1 MTSSATTPS
10 TSRDTSPPPA
20 GTGRRRWLVLGL
32 ILVLLL
38 ITLVGW
44 WALARSAYL
53 RSFSSAYTLEQRA
66 SAAEQAAHMMPLS
79 ARYKTRAVVMEGWL
93 QGKRQLEAQDWS
105 GAVATLAAAYKLDI
119 GDKELLALFQ
129 SAQAYQR
136 IKTNWKAHSQ
146 HAHEGPGGSLTPTDV
161 IR

>member
-1 MTSSATTPS
+1 MTPSAATPS
-10 TSRDTSPPPA
+10 TTQDLSHPTT
-20 GTGRRRWLVLGL
+20 GIGRRRWLVLGL
-32 ILVLLL
+32 ILALLL
-38 ITLVGW
+38 VTFVGW

-53 RSFSSAYTLEQRA
+53 RSFSSAYTLELRVA
-66 SAAEQAAHMMPLS
+66 AAEQAAHMMPLS
-79 ARYKTRAVVMEGWL
+79 ARYKTRAVVMAAWL
-93 QGKRQLEAQDWS
+93 TGKRQLDAQDWS